1 MTLTFHGELGLALHH
16 AKLVVGLDGEG
27 ARVLGKHLG
36 HQQGAVSL
44 RGGDLEVLG
53 RLDLKAVAVPGDD
66 RGRNALEL
74 HLKAGGKKGAC

>member
-27 ARVLGKHLG
+27 AGVLGKHRG
-36 HQQGAVSL
+36 HQQGAGRL

-53 RLDLKAVAVPGDD
+53 RMDLKPVAVPGDVG
-66 RGRNALEL
+66 GRDALEL
-74 HLKAGGKKGAC
+74 HLQARGKI